1 MNEHCFIF
9 CESSSDCEHCV
20 FTCVLSCWA
29 CWQGSISPP
38 VPHLTLQLLSS
49 GEVLADPW
57 GPKPMGEPG
66 TLVEGPFL
74 HGLKAS
80 LGIWLVP
87 RRPPWGGHPSSP
99 DRPAWAWLCPGSLQS
114 FRVISHPP
122 RRPRPPLASAL
133 LCVSCPW
140 GQFQMFS

>member
-66 TLVEGPFL
+66 TLVEGPFI

-99 DRPAWAWLCPGSLQS
+99 DRGLPGRGCVQAACKASESSVIPPAAPD
-114 FRVISHPP
+114 HH
-122 RRPRPPLASAL
+122 
-133 LCVSCPW
+133 
-140 GQFQMFS
+140 